1 MRVKKEGESMRRLL
15 VLLAAFV
22 ALAVPVSAQA
32 ATTVQKI
39 TFDTTFPL
47 CNGDLIHLTG
57 PLSISMTETATPS
70 GGELIAFKAN
80 PQGVTGVDL
89 VTGTVFHATGLTRD
103 LVVNSPSG
111 GSTET
116 FVNQFHIQSTAGA
129 QSYIVTELFH
139 VTVTPDGTTT
149 VFFDNFASTC

>member
-15 VLLAAFV
+15 VVLAAFV

-47 CNGDLIHLTG
+47 CNGDLIHVTG
-57 PLSISMTETATPS
+57 PLLAVMTETATPS
-70 GGELIAFKAN
+70 GGELISFQFN

-103 LVVNSPSG
+103 LVVNSPRG

-116 FVNQFHIQSTAGA
+116 FVNQFHIQSTGGA
-129 QSYIVTELFH
+129 QSYIITELFH

>member
-1 MRVKKEGESMRRLL
+1 MRRLL
-15 VLLAAFV
+15 VLLAASV
-22 ALAVPVSAQA
+22 ALAVPVSAHA

-47 CNGDLIHLTG
+47 CNGDLIHVHV
-57 PLSISMTETATPS
+57 
-70 GGELIAFKAN
+70 N

-103 LVVNSPSG
+103 LVVNSPPG

-116 FVNQFHIQSTAGA
+116 FVNRFHIQATGGA
-129 QSYIVTELFH
+129 QSYLVTELFH
-139 VTVTPDGTTT
+139 ITVTPAGTIT

>member
-1 MRVKKEGESMRRLL
+1 MRLLL
-15 VLLAAFV
+15 VLFAAFV
-22 ALAVPVSAQA
+22 ALAVSVSAQA

-103 LVVNSPSG
+103 LVVNSPPG

-116 FVNQFHIQSTAGA
+116 FVNQFHIQATAGA

-149 VFFDNFASTC
+149 VFFDTFASTC